1 MNWLKQ
7 LFTRRR
13 RYDDLSVSIQE
24 HLHERIDELV
34 EEGMPRK
41 EAERTARREFG
52 NTALLEER
60 SREVWQWQ
68 RVESL
73 VVDLKHVFRRL
84 GRSPGFAITVVLTLA
99 IGIGANTA
107 VFSVLNSVLLR
118 ALPYP
123 EPQQLVSLHLNAPG
137 AAGLGEF
144 RSELRLSASMYFTF
158 VKHNRT
164 FQSLGVW
171 GPGTAS
177 ITGLAQPEQV
187 NTAQVS
193 GGVLE
198 TLNVPALTGQWLT
211 AADQDSHG
219 LGRVML
225 SYGYW
230 QRRFGGDPSAVG
242 RTISVNS
249 QPRVI
254 AGVMPRGFK
263 IVNYDFDLLVPMALD
278 PVNEQLAGFAY
289 RGIARLRPGVGIP
302 QANADLARLINVWMD
317 SWSNGPGTDSHWYV
331 RWKITP
337 ALEPL
342 KQTVVGSI
350 QAVLWVVMATIG
362 VVMLIACTNV
372 ANLLLVRADAR
383 QQELAVRSALGAGR
397 WRIARELL
405 LESMTLGLLG
415 GATGVAVAY
424 AGLHLL
430 TTIGPG
436 QLPRLSEISL
446 DGWSIAFTLVLSV
459 LSGLFFG
466 AIPALR
472 YLPSRQ
478 RTPLPGS
485 MLGSMRTAS
494 VSRERQRGRNL
505 LVVAQVAMALVLLI
519 GAVLMIRTFLAMRNV
534 DPGFSDPKSLQVM
547 RLSVPETLMSDA
559 TTVEHMQNAIL
570 DKLAAIPGVSST
582 GFAASVPMSGAE
594 PSWNE
599 ILVEG
604 KINEGD
610 NPPMRLFNYI
620 SPGYF
625 HTAGTRFIAGRD
637 FTWAEIYN
645 VKRICILSESLA
657 REVWGSP
664 QAAIGKRL
672 HQSLGEPFYEVVGVV
687 QDVRENG
694 VDQVSP
700 ATVYWPSLI
709 INPFYNDGKLSAWRT
724 VYFAMRTPRAGTQTL
739 INEMQQAV
747 WSVNSNLPVADI
759 STMQDIYGDSMAR
772 TSFTLVMLGIA
783 GTMAL
788 ALGILGIYGVI
799 SYAVS
804 QRRREIGIRMALGAK
819 KNELVWMFVRSALVL
834 TGIGTAVGLG
844 AAAGLMRLMR
854 TLLFGISPLDP
865 LTFLAVPVALV
876 VAAALASY
884 LPARRTSAVDP
895 VEALRAE

>member
-1 MNWLKQ
+1 MRWLKQ

-24 HLHERIDELV
+24 HIDERT
-34 EEGMPRK
+34 EELIEQGMP
-41 EAERTARREFG
+41 AAQAQQTARREFG
-52 NTALLEER
+52 NVSLTQER
-60 SREVWQWQ
+60 SREVWQWT
-68 RVESL
+68 RLECFLADCRFVL
-73 VVDLKHVFRRL
+73 RRL
-84 GRSPGFAITVVLTLA
+84 RKSPGFTVTVLLTLA

-123 EPQQLVSLHLNAPG
+123 EPEQLVSLHLNAPG
-137 AAGLGEF
+137 APGLGEF
-144 RSELRLSASMYFTF
+144 RSELRLSASMYLTF
-158 VKHNRT
+158 VRHNRV

-171 GPGTAS
+171 GPGTVS

-187 NTAQVS
+187 NTAQIS

-198 TLNVPALTGQWLT
+198 TLNVPALAGQWLT
-211 AADQDSHG
+211 AADQDPHAQ
-219 LGRVML
+219 GRVML

-249 QPRVI
+249 QPRII

-263 IVNYDFDLLVPMALD
+263 VVNYDFDLLIPLAFD

-289 RGIARLRPGVGIP
+289 RGIARLRPGVAIP
-302 QANADLARLINVWMD
+302 QANADVVRLLNVWLD
-317 SWSNGPGTDSHWYV
+317 SWTNGPGADPHWYD
-331 RWKITP
+331 RWKIAP
-337 ALEPL
+337 AIVPL

-350 QAVLWVVMATIG
+350 QTVLWVVMGTIG
-362 VVMLIACTNV
+362 LVMLIACTNV

-405 LESMTLGLLG
+405 LESVTLGLLG
-415 GATGVAVAY
+415 GAAGVAVAY
-424 AGLHLL
+424 GGLRLL
-430 TTIGPG
+430 TTIGPSN
-436 QLPRLSEISL
+436 LPRLSEISL
-446 DGWSIAFTLVLSV
+446 DGWSVAFTLVLSV

-466 AIPALR
+466 AIPVLR

-478 RTPLPGS
+478 RTPL
-485 MLGSMRTAS
+485 LGAMRTAS

-505 LVVAQVAMALVLLI
+505 LVIAQVAMALVLLI
-519 GAVLMIRTFLAMRNV
+519 GAVLMIRTFLAMRDV
-534 DPGFSDPKSLQVM
+534 DPGFSGPASLQVM
-547 RLSVPETLMSDA
+547 RLSMPETLVSDS
-559 TTVEHMQNAIL
+559 TTVVRMQNSIL
-570 DKLAAIPGVSST
+570 DKLAAIPGVTST

-604 KINEGD
+604 KIDEGD
-610 NPPMRLFNYI
+610 NPPMRLFNYV

-625 HTAGTRFIAGRD
+625 HTAGTPFIAGRD

-645 VKRICILSESLA
+645 VRTICILSESLA
-657 REVWGSP
+657 RGLWGSP
-664 QAAIGKRL
+664 QAAIGKRI
-672 HQSLGEPFYEVVGVV
+672 HQSASEPWYEVVGVV

-709 INPFYNDGKLSAWRT
+709 SNPFYNDGKLSAWRT
-724 VYFAMRTPRAGTQTL
+724 VYFAMRSNRAGTQTF

-759 STMQDIYGDSMAR
+759 STMQEIYADSMAR
-772 TSFTLVMLGIA
+772 TSFTLVMLAIA
-783 GTMAL
+783 GSMAL
-788 ALGILGIYGVI
+788 VLGVIGIYGVI
-799 SYAVS
+799 SYTVS
-804 QRRREIGIRMALGAK
+804 QRTREIGIRLALGAQK
-819 KNELVWMFVRSALVL
+819 SELKWMFVRSALAL
-834 TGIGTAVGLG
+834 TGIGIVIG
-844 AAAGLMRLMR
+844 ACSAAGLMQLMKS
-854 TLLFGISPLDP
+854 LLFGTSPLDP
-865 LTFLAVPVALV
+865 ATYLAVLLV
-876 VAAALASY
+876 LAASAAVASY
-884 LPARRTSAVDP
+884 LPARRAAAVDP
-895 VEALRAE
+895 VEALRAD

>member
-1 MNWLKQ
+1 MKWPV
-7 LFTRRR
+7 FSRRR
-13 RYDDLSVSIQE
+13 RYNDISVSIQE
-24 HLHERIDELV
+24 HIDERIDELV
-34 EEGMPRK
+34 EEGMSRD
-41 EAERTARREFG
+41 EAERTARRDFG
-52 NTALLEER
+52 NVTLLRER

-73 VVDLKHVFRRL
+73 LVDLKHVCRRL

-118 ALPYP
+118 PLPYP
-123 EPQQLVSLHLNAPG
+123 EPQQLVSLHLDAPG
-137 AAGLGEF
+137 APGLAEF

-158 VKHNRT
+158 ATHNRV
-164 FQSLGVW
+164 FQSVGVW
-171 GPGTAS
+171 GRGTAS

-187 NTAQVS
+187 NTAQIS

-211 AADQDSHG
+211 AADQDAHG
-219 LGRVML
+219 QGRVML

-230 QRRFGGDPSAVG
+230 QRRFGGDPSVVG

-249 QPRVI
+249 QPRII

-263 IVNYDFDLLVPMALD
+263 VVNYDFDLLVPMALD
-278 PVNEQLAGFAY
+278 PVKEQLAGFAY
-289 RGIARLRPGVGIP
+289 RGIARLRPGITIP
-302 QANADLARLINVWMD
+302 QANADAARLLNVWMD
-317 SWSNGPGTDSHWYV
+317 SWTNGPGSDPKWYL
-331 RWKITP
+331 RWKIAP
-337 ALEPL
+337 ALQPL
-342 KQTVVGSI
+342 KEAVVGSI
-350 QAVLWVVMATIG
+350 QTVLWVVMGTIG

-405 LESMTLGLLG
+405 LESVTLGLLG
-415 GATGVAVAY
+415 GAAGVAVAY
-424 AGLHLL
+424 AGLHML
-430 TTIGPG
+430 TTIGPAE
-436 QLPRLSEISL
+436 LPRLSEISL
-446 DGWSIAFTLVLSV
+446 DGRSIAFTVILSV

-466 AIPALR
+466 AIPVLR

-478 RTPLPGS
+478 RIPL
-485 MLGSMRTAS
+485 LGAMRTSS

-519 GAVLMIRTFLAMRNV
+519 SAVLMIRTFLAMRNV
-534 DPGFSDPKSLQVM
+534 DPGFSDPTSLQVM
-547 RLSVPETLMSDA
+547 RLTIPETLVRDS
-559 TTVEHMQNAIL
+559 TTTLRMQNSIL

-604 KINEGD
+604 KIDEGD
-610 NPPMRLFNYI
+610 NPPMRLFNYV

-625 HTAGTRFIAGRD
+625 HTAGTRIVAGRD
-637 FTWAEIYN
+637 FTWAEVYN
-645 VKRICILSESLA
+645 LRPIGIVSESLA
-657 REVWGSP
+657 RELWGSP
-664 QAAIGKRL
+664 QAAIGKHFREWEGMPW
-672 HQSLGEPFYEVVGVV
+672 HEVIGVV

-700 ATVYWPSLI
+700 ATVYWPSMSHDIFGPRTL
-709 INPFYNDGKLSAWRT
+709 GTWRT
-724 VYFAMRTPRAGTQTL
+724 VYFAMRSNRAGAQTF

-759 STMQDIYGDSMAR
+759 STMQDIYGESMAR
-772 TSFTLVMLGIA
+772 TSFTLVMLAIA

-819 KNELVWMFVRSALVL
+819 KSELSWMFVRSALVL
-834 TGIGTAVGLG
+834 TGVGTAVGLG
-844 AAAGLMRLMR
+844 ATAALMHLMR

-865 LTFLAVPVALV
+865 ITFTAVPIALAA
-876 VAAALASY
+876 AAALASY
-884 LPARRTSAVDP
+884 LPARRTAAVNP

>member
-1 MNWLKQ
+1 MKWPI
-7 LFTRRR
+7 FSRHR

-24 HLHERIDELV
+24 HLDERIDELMD
-34 EEGMPRK
+34 EGRPRA
-41 EAERTARREFG
+41 EAERIARREFG
-52 NTALLEER
+52 NTTLLRER

-68 RVESL
+68 KLESL
-73 VVDLKHVFRRL
+73 LVDLKHIGRRL

-118 ALPYP
+118 PLPYP
-123 EPQQLVSLHLNAPG
+123 EPQQLVSLHLDAPG
-137 AAGLGEF
+137 APGLAEF

-158 VKHNRT
+158 ATHNHV
-164 FQSLGVW
+164 FQSVGVW

-177 ITGLAQPEQV
+177 ITGIAQPEQV
-187 NTAQVS
+187 NTAQIS

-198 TLNVPALTGQWLT
+198 TLQVPAFTGQWLT
-211 AADQDSHG
+211 AADQDAHG

-230 QRRFGGDPSAVG
+230 QRRFGGDPGAVG

-263 IVNYDFDLLVPMALD
+263 VVNYDFDLLVPMALD
-278 PVNEQLAGFAY
+278 PVNERLAGFAY
-289 RGIARLRPGVGIP
+289 RGIARLRPGVYLP
-302 QANADLARLINVWMD
+302 QANADVARLLNVWMD
-317 SWSNGPGTDSHWYV
+317 SWTNGPGSDPRWYL
-331 RWKITP
+331 RWKIAP
-337 ALEPL
+337 ALQPL
-342 KQTVVGSI
+342 KETVVGGI
-350 QAVLWVVMATIG
+350 QSVLWVVMGTIG

-372 ANLLLVRADAR
+372 ANLLLVRADGR

-405 LESMTLGLLG
+405 LESLTLGLLG
-415 GATGVAVAY
+415 GAAGVAVAY

-430 TTIGPG
+430 TSIGPEE
-436 QLPRLSEISL
+436 LPRLSEISL
-446 DGWSIAFTLVLSV
+446 DGRSIAFTVILSV

-466 AIPALR
+466 AIPVLR

-478 RTPLPGS
+478 RVPL
-485 MLGSMRTAS
+485 LGAMRTAS

-505 LVVAQVAMALVLLI
+505 LVMAQVAMALVLLI

-547 RLSVPETLMSDA
+547 RLSIPETLVRDSMP
-559 TTVEHMQNAIL
+559 VVHIQNSVL

-594 PSWNE
+594 PSWDE
-599 ILVEG
+599 ILIEG
-604 KINEGD
+604 KVYEGD
-610 NPPMRLFNYI
+610 NPPMRLYNYV

-625 HTAGTRFIAGRD
+625 HTAGTRFVAGRD

-645 VKRICILSESLA
+645 VRPIGIISESLA
-657 REVWGSP
+657 RELWGSP
-664 QAAIGKRL
+664 QAAIGKRF
-672 HQSLGEPFYEVVGVV
+672 HEFPSQPWNEVVGVV

-700 ATVYWPSLI
+700 ATVYWPSLMSDAAA
-709 INPFYNDGKLSAWRT
+709 PDKLGAWRT
-724 VYFAMRTPRAGTQTL
+724 VYFAIRSNRAGTQTF

-759 STMQDIYGDSMAR
+759 STMQDIYSESMAR
-772 TSFTLVMLGIA
+772 TSFTLVMLAIA

-804 QRRREIGIRMALGAK
+804 QRTREIGIRMALGAK
-819 KNELVWMFVRSALVL
+819 KSELSWMFVRSALVL
-834 TGIGTAVGLG
+834 TGVGTAVGLG
-844 AAAGLMRLMR
+844 AAAALMRLMR

-865 LTFLAVPVALV
+865 VTFAAVPIVLVA
-876 VAAALASY
+876 AAALASY
-884 LPARRTSAVDP
+884 LPARRTAAIDP